1 MLTSLKRLFSAAL
14 IAALSMLALGTWA
27 AAPALAD
34 DQPLCDQI
42 GGVSGN
48 AITATGSLNNIY
60 QFDQTGS
67 SFCRVLIHDGAYS
80 VDPSVIGVQALL
92 DLAPTQAVD
101 VFGLLENGISADTF
115 LTPVRICLRGS
126 GTVYYLQASDQTRAL
141 QTLFGWEANPGYT
154 CADVFNPGIV
164 ALSAAAPPAST
175 GSTGTG
181 SGTAIDPL
189 VPGDANTVTPLTTC
203 NVTTTYGV
211 FLRMGPTVTARIR
224 YIFRGGVTLE
234 ATGRSGPWYLVTFN
248 KKPGWI
254 SAAFVEPHGDCGQ

>member
-1 MLTSLKRLFSAAL
+1 MFRPLNRLFSAAI

-27 AAPALAD
+27 VNPARAD
-34 DQPLCDQI
+34 NQPLCDQI

-80 VDPSVIGVQALL
+80 VDSSVIGVQALL
-92 DLAPTQAVD
+92 DLGPTQAVD

-115 LTPVRICLRGS
+115 LKPVRVCLRGS
-126 GTVYYLQASDQTRAL
+126 GAVYYLQASDSTRSL

-164 ALSAAAPPAST
+164 ALATPPPPSPAEVAT
-175 GSTGTG
+175 NPNI
-181 SGTAIDPL
+181 A
-189 VPGDANTVTPLTTC
+189 GDINTVTPLTNCT
-203 NVTTTYGV
+203 VTTTYGV
-211 FLRMGPTVTARIR
+211 FLRREPSLTARIR
-224 YIFRGGVTLE
+224 YQFKAGVVLT
-234 ATGRSGPWYLVTFN
+234 ASGRSGSWFLVTFL

-254 SAAFVEPHGDCGQ
+254 NAAFVTPTGDCGQPS